1 MPQKKKVIKKDVKKA
16 VSKPKPPLKNSV
28 NVKIGLDDLRKLTCA
43 SCVAEEKKK
52 KPKRRK
58 AKAQTTTDNNVSYV
72 DELGQPMSN
81 EIINKSFNRSYMPQ
95 PFSRNSS
102 VIGTSFNESS
112 IIDRVAEKMSRLNT
126 SNQSMNNTVLNQ
138 STAAPAPAPTPTRPA
153 RTTALSTIVPASPSV
168 APQSLNFDLSS
179 RVGLTP
185 LQASSMA
192 LNTVQQYAMSS
203 ARAAINSQ
211 AVLARIFKGV
221 SDDEQAE
228 IKQKVQT
235 IKENY
240 KNVISLGSHAGAQF
254 QKFKPYFKT
263 IYDGTMLAKEA
274 ASIAWQYYQ
283 FID

>member
-1 MPQKKKVIKKDVKKA
+1 MPQKKKVIKKDVKK
-16 VSKPKPPLKNSV
+16 VVKNVIKNSKQQPLLKNSI
-28 NVKIGLDDLRKLTCA
+28 NIKIDLDDDND
-43 SCVAEEKKK
+43 KKK
-52 KPKRRK
+52 KPKRKRRQQK
-58 AKAQTTTDNNVSYV
+58 ETKETTNNDAVSYV
-72 DELGQPMSN
+72 DEVGKPMSN

-95 PFSRNSS
+95 PFSRNST

-138 STAAPAPAPTPTRPA
+138 STAAPAPTPTRPA

-168 APQSLNFDLSS
+168 APQTLNFDLSS

-185 LQASSMA
+185 LQASSIA

>member
-1 MPQKKKVIKKDVKKA
+1 MPQKKGKKKEIKKVIKTVIKSVKQ
-16 VSKPKPPLKNSV
+16 PLLKNSI
-28 NVKIGLDDLRKLTCA
+28 NIKIDLDDDN
-43 SCVAEEKKK
+43 EKKK
-52 KPKRRK
+52 KPKRKKRQQK
-58 AKAQTTTDNNVSYV
+58 QADETVNNDVSYV
-72 DELGQPMSN
+72 DDVGRPMSK
-81 EIINKSFNRSYMPQ
+81 EIMNQSFTGSYRPQ
-95 PFSRNSS
+95 PFQGNST
-102 VIGTSFNESS
+102 VIGTSFNESA
-112 IIDRVAEKMSRLNT
+112 IMDRVTEKLSKMNT
-126 SNQSMNNTVLNQ
+126 SNQSMNNTSLNQ
-138 STAAPAPAPTPTRPA
+138 SSLSPPQLPRPA
-153 RTTALSTIVPASPSV
+153 RTNTALSTIVPASPSV

-203 ARAAINSQ
+203 MRAAVNSQ
-211 AVLARIFKGV
+211 AALARIFKGV

-235 IKENY
+235 IKDNY

-254 QKFKPYFKT
+254 MKFAPYFKT
-263 IYDGTMLAKEA
+263 IYDGGMIAKEA